1 MFFKFVLFKN
11 VNRQSLVRHFKDFN
25 KCKTTDFSTQHQ
37 CKSFHNICT
46 IKPTDPK
53 NIQHLNLFT
62 LRRIFCTKPPTKAND
77 RGWLSIRRQHRESK
91 KEIKRLF
98 SLAKKEKWYLV
109 GAIGCLC
116 VSSSVTLGVP
126 HAIGKIMD
134 MIVMDNFPKE
144 KMQSFCLILF
154 GVFIAGS
161 LANFGRIYL
170 MNSASKF
177 GRSVLFSQSMD
188 ASL

>member
-11 VNRQSLVRHFKDFN
+11 VNRQSLVRHFMDFG
-25 KCKTTDFSTQHQ
+25 KFKIRHYSTNDRLSTRHQ
-37 CKSFHNICT
+37 CKLLHNICT
-46 IKPTDPK
+46 ITKSGTT
-53 NIQHLNLFT
+53 NIQHLNLLT
-62 LRRIFCTKPPTKAND
+62 LRRIYCTKPPTKAND
-77 RGWLSIRRQHRESK
+77 RSWLSSIWQQHRDSK
-91 KEIKRLF
+91 NEIKRLF
-98 SLAKKEKWYLV
+98 TLAKKEKWYLI

-144 KMQSFCLILF
+144 KMQTFCIILF

-177 GRSVLFSQSMD
+177 SRLCCQ
-188 ASL
+188 

>member
-11 VNRQSLVRHFKDFN
+11 VNRQSLVRHFKDFD
-25 KCKTTDFSTQHQ
+25 KFKTRDFTTNQHQLSTRNQ
-37 CKSFHNICT
+37 CKSFHNNCT
-46 IKPTDPK
+46 IKKPETT

-62 LRRIFCTKPPTKAND
+62 LRRIYCTKPQTKAND
-77 RGWLSIRRQHRESK
+77 RSWLSFRRQHRESK

-98 SLAKKEKWYLV
+98 SLAKKEKWYLI

-144 KMQSFCLILF
+144 KMQAFCMILF

-170 MNSASKF
+170 MNSASKLN
-177 GRSVLFSQSMD
+177 VEH
-188 ASL
+188 